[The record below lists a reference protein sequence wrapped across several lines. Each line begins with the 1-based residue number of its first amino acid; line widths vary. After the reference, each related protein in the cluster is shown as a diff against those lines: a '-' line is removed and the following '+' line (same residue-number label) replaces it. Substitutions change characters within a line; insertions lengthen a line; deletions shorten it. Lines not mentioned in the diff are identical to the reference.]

1 MKTIVV
7 LLSIMAS
14 LTIIRNVK
22 KELSVEDMLEKTYN
36 PRVVQVWLDD
46 SFMEIE
52 FDQPCD
58 WDEDKFYSEVV
69 NYVLSNISID
79 VL

>member
-1 MKTIVV
+1 MEEINER
-7 LLSIMAS
+7 
-14 LTIIRNVK
+14 II
-22 KELSVEDMLEKTYN
+22 
-36 PRVVQVWLDD
+36 QVWLDD

-52 FDQPCD
+52 FDQPRD
-58 WDEDKFYSEVV
+58 WDEDRFYQEAV

>member
-1 MKTIVV
+1 MEEINERIVQ
-7 LLSIMAS
+7 IW
-14 LTIIRNVK
+14 I
-22 KELSVEDMLEKTYN
+22 
-36 PRVVQVWLDD
+36 DD

-52 FDQPCD
+52 FNQPKD
-58 WDEDKFYSEVV
+58 WDEDRFYFEVT

>member
-1 MKTIVV
+1 M
-7 LLSIMAS
+7 
-14 LTIIRNVK
+14 
-22 KELSVEDMLEKTYN
+22 EDMLKETYN

-52 FDQPCD
+52 FDQPRD

>member
-1 MKTIVV
+1 M
-7 LLSIMAS
+7 
-14 LTIIRNVK
+14 
-22 KELSVEDMLEKTYN
+22 EDMLNEEYN
-36 PRVVQVWLDD
+36 SRIVQVWVDD

-52 FDQPCD
+52 LNQPKD
-58 WDEDKFYSEVV
+58 WDEDKFYQEAV

>member
-1 MKTIVV
+1 M
-7 LLSIMAS
+7 
-14 LTIIRNVK
+14 
-22 KELSVEDMLEKTYN
+22 EDMLEKTYN

-52 FDQPCD
+52 FDQPRD